1 MNLAE
6 QSHDMAA
13 EMSHRVREIA
23 QARGLPESEVFERAL
38 ERGLEDLWQDLVL
51 SQYLDEEIS
60 REEAVEQ
67 LGRTTVERAD
77 REREVVEEDV
87 DWGLNA

>member
-1 MNLAE
+1 
-6 QSHDMAA
+6 MAA
-13 EMSHRVREIA
+13 EISHRIREIA
-23 QARGLPESEVFERAL
+23 EARGLPESEVFERAL

-67 LGRTTVERAD
+67 LDRTTVERAD